1 MPIYRL
7 PLASPNMPPYRMNLQ
22 VGGFSPDTGFRQ
34 SLPTREAAK
43 IQATMDRMNE
53 PSPQADSLQQTHA
66 MTWLG
71 LQKERAPA
79 GHWDE
84 LRGSVTP
91 ASDMSGKNV
100 CGSDMPAR
108 VVTAS
113 DTSATDETAEAA
125 PAISGPWQ
133 TFIGPLAAERV
144 AESAA
149 KSATEGAA
157 PSAAQATAQQPDLNT
172 RMAHLQRQVRDNG
185 ITYNVYAAADQPQ
198 RPWSLDLFPL
208 MLGHADW
215 QQIEAG
221 VLQRMQLLE
230 RIMAD
235 AYGPKNLVLSGQ
247 LPAALVQGHPAY
259 LPAMQGVP
267 PVGGRYL
274 SLAAFDLARGPDG
287 CWWLLSQR
295 TQAPSGLG
303 YLLENRLIVS
313 RLFPQA
319 FEAFPVQRLAETYRT
334 LIDGIKAR
342 SPAGASAHVA
352 LLTPGP
358 YNETYFE
365 HAYLARYLGLS
376 LVQGNDLTVR
386 GEKLYLKTLQGLQ
399 PVHGLLKR
407 VDDDWLDPLE
417 MRADSTLG
425 VPGLLQAVRSGNVLV
440 ANTPGSGFLESN
452 ALLGFMPALARDLLG
467 QALQLP
473 AIPSWWCGEAAA
485 LQDVLPRIQSC
496 VIKPTYPYHTD
507 RQSFEPV
514 LGHTLSRR
522 EQDEWAGRILRD
534 PDAHTLQSWLPLSH
548 QPTWQTGANGASSI
562 QSRPV
567 VLRVFAVADA
577 QGGWQVLP
585 GGLARL
591 GTREG
596 IASMQRGGSSADVWV
611 QSPPAAM
618 SPIAQAPTATAG
630 ASDAASLQRQRLVT
644 SRAAENLFWMGRYTE
659 RTENTLRLV
668 RLSLEILG
676 SENQH
681 LPGLLHFITRLATRH
696 GLVRAG
702 VPSAS
707 QAHRVFERSLMAGLW
722 DKEMA
727 TSVGFNLRAVRLAA
741 ASVRERLSPEHWRL
755 LEQAESRFFQPAHD
769 NADAPQAM
777 PDTVAVQRLLAD
789 TSQMLAA
796 LTGAQTDRMSR
807 DDGWRLLSIG
817 RHIERLAFLS
827 SALSEAVQLGLIGEQ
842 AGFDAV
848 LDLFD
853 STISFHAQYQQSRTP
868 QALVDLLVTDPD
880 NPRSLGWVAHTL
892 RSRLRRMGHLADGAT
907 LPLADRVPH
916 LIDLTPEALW
926 PLQASASGHFSD
938 RSNPSLIAPLTPA
951 DNALPLHAVLAHC
964 QSAAHEVSDQLCGL
978 FFTHSGEARYSVGA

>member
-1 MPIYRL
+1 MEPMHA
-7 PLASPNMPPYRMNLQ
+7 PLHDPSQ
-22 VGGFSPDTGFRQ
+22 
-34 SLPTREAAK
+34 AK
-43 IQATMDRMNE
+43 PAQ
-53 PSPQADSLQQTHA
+53 A
-66 MTWLG
+66 MTWLA
-71 LQKERAPA
+71 LQHECAPA
-79 GHWDE
+79 RHWDE
-84 LRGSVTP
+84 L
-91 ASDMSGKNV
+91 
-100 CGSDMPAR
+100 CGAVSPP
-108 VVTAS
+108 
-113 DTSATDETAEAA
+113 EAA
-125 PAISGPWQ
+125 TTSEKSRTISPPWQ
-133 TFIGPLAAERV
+133 RFIDPLDKGPMALEA
-144 AESAA
+144 
-149 KSATEGAA
+149 
-157 PSAAQATAQQPDLNT
+157 DLNT
-172 RMAHLQRQVRDNG
+172 RMANLQRQVRDNG
-185 ITYNVYAAADQPQ
+185 ITYNVYASADQPQ

-208 MLGHADW
+208 MLSHTDW

-221 VLQRMQLLE
+221 VMQRMQLLE

-235 AYGPKNLVLSGQ
+235 AYGPQELVLRGQ

-259 LPAMQGVP
+259 LPAMHDVA

-303 YLLENRLIVS
+303 YLIENRQIVS

-319 FEAFPVQRLAETYRT
+319 FEAFPVQRLAHTYRT

-342 SPAGASAHVA
+342 SPAGASAHIA

-386 GEKLYLKTLQGLQ
+386 DQKLYLKTLQGLQ

-417 MRADSTLG
+417 LRADSTLG
-425 VPGLLQAVRSGNVLV
+425 VPGLLQAVRSGHVLV

-452 ALLGFMPALARDLLG
+452 ALLGFMPGLARELLG
-467 QALQLP
+467 QELQLP

-485 LQDVLPRIQSC
+485 LQDVLPRIAGC
-496 VIKPTYPYHTD
+496 VIKPTYPHHTD
-507 RQSFEPV
+507 RHSFEPV
-514 LGHTLSRR
+514 LGHRLTRQ
-522 EQDEWAGRILRD
+522 EQAEWAQRITRD

-548 QPTWQTGANGASSI
+548 QPTWHTGSDGASSI
-562 QSRPV
+562 ASRPV
-567 VLRVFAVADA
+567 VLRVFAVVDA
-577 QGGWQVLP
+577 HGGWQVLP

-611 QSPPAAM
+611 QSPAT
-618 SPIAQAPTATAG
+618 APTPPVASSIPA
-630 ASDAASLQRQRLVT
+630 ASDAVAQRQRLVT

-668 RLSLEILG
+668 RLGLEILG
-676 SENQH
+676 SENQN
-681 LPGLLHFITRLATRH
+681 LPCLLNFITRMATRH

-702 VPSAS
+702 VPAAA
-707 QAHRVFERSLMAGLW
+707 QAHRVFERALIAGLW
-722 DKEMA
+722 DQELA
-727 TSVGFNLRAVRLAA
+727 TSVGFNLRSVRLAA

-755 LEQAESRFFQPAHD
+755 LEQTETRFFQLAQAHPLPMTLPITL
-769 NADAPQAM
+769 PQATPDAL

-807 DDGWRLLSIG
+807 DDGWRLLSMG
-817 RHIERLAFLS
+817 RHIERLEFLS
-827 SALSEAVQLGLIGEQ
+827 HALSEAVQLGLIEEQ

-868 QALVDLLVTDPD
+868 HALMELLVTDPD

-892 RSRLRRMGHLADGAT
+892 RSRLKRMGHLAEGAT
-907 LPLADRVPH
+907 LPLAERLPA
-916 LIDLTPEALW
+916 LIELRPEALW
-926 PLQASASGHFSD
+926 PLNTSPTLASQA
-938 RSNPSLIAPLTPA
+938 L
-951 DNALPLHAVLAHC
+951 LATLAQC
-964 QSAAHEVSDQLCGL
+964 QSAAREVSDQLCRL

>member
-1 MPIYRL
+1 MNGPSH
-7 PLASPNMPPYRMNLQ
+7 SPN
-22 VGGFSPDTGFRQ
+22 DT
-34 SLPTREAAK
+34 LAA
-43 IQATMDRMNE
+43 
-53 PSPQADSLQQTHA
+53 HA
-66 MTWLG
+66 MSWLA
-71 LQKERAPA
+71 LAQERAPV

-84 LRGSVTP
+84 LRAAVTP
-91 ASDMSGKNV
+91 AVNTPSHALAGRAVSGL
-100 CGSDMPAR
+100 
-108 VVTAS
+108 
-113 DTSATDETAEAA
+113 
-125 PAISGPWQ
+125 WQ
-133 TFIGPLAAERV
+133 RFIDPLD
-144 AESAA
+144 
-149 KSATEGAA
+149 KSAQTREA
-157 PSAAQATAQQPDLNT
+157 DLHT
-172 RMAHLQRQVRDNG
+172 RMQHLQRQVRDNG

-208 MLGHADW
+208 MLNRNDW
-215 QQIEAG
+215 QQIESG

-230 RIMAD
+230 NIMAD
-235 AYGPKNLVLSGQ
+235 AYGPQHLVLSGQ

-259 LPAMQGVP
+259 LPAMHGVA
-267 PVGGRYL
+267 PVGGRFL

-287 CWWLLSQR
+287 LWWLLSQR

-303 YLLENRLIVS
+303 YLIENRQIVS
-313 RLFPQA
+313 RQFPQA
-319 FEAFPVQRLAETYRT
+319 FEAMPVQRLAETYRT

-342 SPAGASAHVA
+342 SPAGASAHIA

-386 GEKLYLKTLQGLQ
+386 DQKLYLKTLQGLQ

-417 MRADSTLG
+417 LRAESSLG

-440 ANTPGSGFLESN
+440 GNTPGSGFLESN
-452 ALLGFMPALARDLLG
+452 ALLGFMPALAKSLLG
-467 QALQLP
+467 QALVLP

-485 LQDVLPRIQSC
+485 LQDVLPRIPSC
-496 VIKPTYPYHTD
+496 VIKPTYPHHTD

-514 LGHTLSRR
+514 LGHSLSRQ
-522 EQDEWAGRILRD
+522 EQNEWAGRILRD

-548 QPTWQTGANGASSI
+548 QPTWQTRADGVSSI
-562 QSRPV
+562 QLRPV
-567 VLRVFAVADA
+567 VLRVFAVTDA

-611 QSPPAAM
+611 QSPTTHTAKATPHSRSSPSQSQSQSSTSEPAADN
-618 SPIAQAPTATAG
+618 SAIPAVSNAIA
-630 ASDAASLQRQRLVT
+630 QRQRLVT

-668 RLSLEILG
+668 RLGLEILNG
-676 SENQH
+676 ENQN
-681 LPGLLHFITRLATRH
+681 LTCLLNFITRMANHH

-702 VPSAS
+702 VPPAG
-707 QAHRVFERSLMAGLW
+707 QAHRVFERSLIAGLW
-722 DKEMA
+722 DQELA
-727 TSVGFNLRAVRLAA
+727 TSVGFNLRSVRLAA

-755 LEQAESRFFQPAHD
+755 LEQAEARFFKPH
-769 NADAPQAM
+769 ADLSAAETPSAQSGKVL
-777 PDTVAVQRLLAD
+777 DTASVQGLLAD

-807 DDGWRLLSIG
+807 DDGWRFLSMG

-827 SALSEAVQLGLIGEQ
+827 HALSEALQLGLIAEQ

-848 LDLFD
+848 LELFD
-853 STISFHAQYQQSRTP
+853 STISFHAQHQQSRTP
-868 QALVDLLVTDPD
+868 QALIDLLVTDPD

-892 RSRLRRMGHLADGAT
+892 RGRLRRMGTLADGAT
-907 LPLADRVPH
+907 LALAQSVP
-916 LIDLTPEALW
+916 DWQGVSAASLW
-926 PLQASASGHFSD
+926 PVGA
-938 RSNPSLIAPLTPA
+938 APTGNDQP
-951 DNALPLHAVLAHC
+951 LPLQNTLAVC
-964 QSAAHEVSDQLCGL
+964 QSAARQVSDQLCAL
-978 FFTHSGEARYSVGA
+978 FFTHSGEARYSVSA

>member
-1 MPIYRL
+1 MNDR
-7 PLASPNMPPYRMNLQ
+7 SPR
-22 VGGFSPDTGFRQ
+22 PDGAPETAALKG
-34 SLPTREAAK
+34 LVLGHEAAP
-43 IQATMDRMNE
+43 T
-53 PSPQADSLQQTHA
+53 
-66 MTWLG
+66 
-71 LQKERAPA
+71 

-84 LRGSVTP
+84 LRGEVSL
-91 ASDMSGKNV
+91 AK
-100 CGSDMPAR
+100 A
-108 VVTAS
+108 
-113 DTSATDETAEAA
+113 DTSRS
-125 PAISGPWQ
+125 ISAPWQ
-133 TFIGPLAAERV
+133 HFLAPLNKAD
-144 AESAA
+144 
-149 KSATEGAA
+149 
-157 PSAAQATAQQPDLNT
+157 PSREADLNS
-172 RMAHLQRQVRDNG
+172 RMANLQRQVRDNG
-185 ITYNVYAAADQPQ
+185 ITYNVYASADQPQ

-208 MLGHADW
+208 MLSHSDW
-215 QQIEAG
+215 QLIEAG
-221 VLQRMQLLE
+221 VMQRMQLLE

-235 AYGPKNLVLSGQ
+235 AYGPQQLVLRGQ

-259 LPAMQGVP
+259 LPAMQGVA

-303 YLLENRLIVS
+303 YLIENRQIVS

-319 FEAFPVQRLAETYRT
+319 FEAFPVQRLAHTYRT
-334 LIDGIKAR
+334 LIDGLKAR
-342 SPAGASAHVA
+342 SPAGASAHIA

-386 GEKLYLKTLQGLQ
+386 DQKLYLKTLQGLQ

-407 VDDDWLDPLE
+407 VDDDWIDPLE
-417 MRADSTLG
+417 LRADSTLG

-440 ANTPGSGFLESN
+440 ANTPGSGFLESS
-452 ALLGFMPALARDLLG
+452 ALLGFMPGLARELLG
-467 QALQLP
+467 QELQLP

-485 LQDVLPRIQSC
+485 LQDVLPRISSC
-496 VIKPTYPYHTD
+496 VIKPTYPHHTD
-507 RQSFEPV
+507 RHSFEPV
-514 LGHTLSRR
+514 LGHRLSPS
-522 EQDEWAGRILRD
+522 EQSEWARRIQRN
-534 PDAHTLQSWLPLSH
+534 PDDHTLQSWLPLSH
-548 QPTWQTGANGASSI
+548 QPTWQSGSDGTSSI
-562 QSRPV
+562 ALRPV
-567 VLRVFAVADA
+567 VLRVFAVVDA

-611 QSPPAAM
+611 QSPTAAPKASTRAAQSSQKQAQ
-618 SPIAQAPTATAG
+618 SPTQSPSPTQAPALSPLTTSIPA
-630 ASDAASLQRQRLVT
+630 ASDALAQRQRLVT

-676 SENQH
+676 SENQN
-681 LPGLLHFITRLATRH
+681 LPCLRHFITRMATRH

-702 VPSAS
+702 VPAAA
-707 QAHRVFERSLMAGLW
+707 QAHRVFERSLIAGLW
-722 DKEMA
+722 DQEMA
-727 TSVGFNLRAVRLAA
+727 TSVGFNLRSVRLAA

-755 LEQAESRFFQPAHD
+755 LEQAESRFFQLAKGTGLAQPTP
-769 NADAPQAM
+769 DAL

-817 RHIERLAFLS
+817 RHIERLEFLS
-827 SALSEAVQLGLIGEQ
+827 HALSEAVQLGLIEEQ

-892 RSRLRRMGHLADGAT
+892 RSRLRRMGQLAEGAT
-907 LPLADRVPH
+907 LPLAERLPA
-916 LIDLTPEALW
+916 LIELRPQALW
-926 PLQASASGHFSD
+926 PLDTPRDASTS
-938 RSNPSLIAPLTPA
+938 A
-951 DNALPLHAVLAHC
+951 DPTATHQPLPLLATLGQC
-964 QSAAHEVSDQLCGL
+964 QSAAREVSDHLCSL

>member
-1 MPIYRL
+1 MSESRESSPENL
-7 PLASPNMPPYRMNLQ
+7 DMQAMNWLAH
-22 VGGFSPDTGFRQ
+22 
-34 SLPTREAAK
+34 
-43 IQATMDRMNE
+43 QAL
-53 PSPQADSLQQTHA
+53 A
-66 MTWLG
+66 
-71 LQKERAPA
+71 APA

-84 LRGSVTP
+84 LRGLTIPPV
-91 ASDMSGKNV
+91 
-100 CGSDMPAR
+100 
-108 VVTAS
+108 
-113 DTSATDETAEAA
+113 AEAPKDQEQMSKA
-125 PAISGPWQ
+125 WQ
-133 TFIGPLAAERV
+133 TFIQHLGNDGLE
-144 AESAA
+144 
-149 KSATEGAA
+149 TLG
-157 PSAAQATAQQPDLNT
+157 L
-172 RMAHLQRQVRDNG
+172 RMGNLQRQVRDNG
-185 ITYNVYAAADQPQ
+185 ITYNVYAATDQPQ

-208 MLGHADW
+208 MLDHKDW
-215 QQIEAG
+215 AQIETG
-221 VLQRMQLLE
+221 VMQRMQLLE

-235 AYGPKNLVLSGQ
+235 AYGPQKLVLSGQ
-247 LPAALVQGHPAY
+247 LPAALVQGHPSY

-287 CWWLLSQR
+287 SWWLLSQR

-303 YLLENRLIVS
+303 YLLENRQIVS

-319 FEAFPVQRLAETYRT
+319 FEAYPVQRLAQTYRT
-334 LIDGIKAR
+334 LLDSIKAR
-342 SPAGASAHVA
+342 SPAGALAHIA

-365 HAYLARYLGLS
+365 HAYLARHLGLS

-386 GEKLYLKTLQGLQ
+386 DEKLYLKTLQGLQ

-425 VPGLLQAVRSGNVLV
+425 VPGLFQAVRSGNVLV

-467 QALQLP
+467 QELQLP

-485 LQDVLPRIQSC
+485 LQDVLPRISSC
-496 VIKPTYPYHTD
+496 VIKPTYPYNND

-514 LGHTLSRR
+514 QGHTLSRR

-548 QPTWQTGANGASSI
+548 QPTWQVTANALAAI
-562 QSRPV
+562 ESRPV
-567 VLRVFAVADA
+567 VLRVFAVANA
-577 QGGWQVLP
+577 QGAWQVLP

-611 QSPPAAM
+611 QSSSAIASDSLVVHAGQARQAM
-618 SPIAQAPTATAG
+618 S
-630 ASDAASLQRQRLVT
+630 ASDNTFRDAPSGSPPHLAPRDDESPSAMGKAAATSQRQRLVT

-668 RLSLEILG
+668 RLSLEILS
-676 SENQH
+676 SENQN
-681 LPGLLHFITRLATRH
+681 LPYLLHFITGMAARH
-696 GLVRAG
+696 GLVRVG
-702 VPSAS
+702 VPAAA
-707 QAHRVFERSLMAGLW
+707 QALRVFERSLIAGLW
-722 DKEMA
+722 DKELA

-755 LEQAESRFFQPAHD
+755 LEQAESRFFKTEHQVSL
-769 NADAPQAM
+769 
-777 PDTVAVQRLLAD
+777 PDTLAVQGILTD

-817 RHIERLAFLS
+817 RHIERLQFLS
-827 SALSEAVQLGLIGEQ
+827 SALLEALQLGMLSEQ
-842 AGFDAV
+842 AGYDTV

-853 STISFHAQYQQSRTP
+853 STISFHAQYQQTRTP
-868 QALVDLLVTDPD
+868 QALVDLLVTNAD

-907 LPLADRVPH
+907 VPMAERVPH
-916 LIDLTPEALW
+916 LIELTAESLW
-926 PLQASASGHFSD
+926 PLKYKATHAD
-938 RSNPSLIAPLTPA
+938 IAM
-951 DNALPLHAVLAHC
+951 PLHETLADC
-964 QSAAHEVSDQLCGL
+964 QTAARDVSDQLCGL